1 MSDAQTLKNV
11 FQAALLVALSDGKPA
26 AEELGQ
32 IKKLLAMH
40 PAFSSLPNPKDL
52 LVETWKQLQADGMET
67 CLERIAGGITAR
79 EDQELAFRV
88 CAQVMRADGRTE
100 GEEAMVLGELQERFA
115 LSPADV
121 KRLLAG

>member
-1 MSDAQTLKNV
+1 MRDPVLLTATEAAQLIR
-11 FQAALLVALSDGKPA
+11 DGKLSPA
-26 AEELGQ
+26 EL
-32 IKKLLAMH
+32 
-40 PAFSSLPNPKDL
+40 
-52 LVETWKQLQADGMET
+52 MEA

-115 LSPADV
+115 FSPADE